1 MFVVFSQRQMK
12 IDYPF
17 LLSLTIF
24 IISNIQL
31 SKIQSYIQGNKILL
45 KNLAYEERFIEFSL
59 GILVYLTTVYLVYRI
74 MIYAYSV
81 SPKLQFPSTNIKKD

>member
-12 IDYPF
+12 IEYPF
-17 LLSLTIF
+17 LLSLTIY

-31 SKIQSYIQGNKILL
+31 TKIQSYIQGNKILL
-45 KNLAYEERFIEFSL
+45 KNLAYEERFVEFSL
-59 GILVYLTTVYLVYRI
+59 NVLVYFTTVYMLYRI

-81 SPKLQFPSTNIKKD
+81 SPKLQFPSTNIKKE